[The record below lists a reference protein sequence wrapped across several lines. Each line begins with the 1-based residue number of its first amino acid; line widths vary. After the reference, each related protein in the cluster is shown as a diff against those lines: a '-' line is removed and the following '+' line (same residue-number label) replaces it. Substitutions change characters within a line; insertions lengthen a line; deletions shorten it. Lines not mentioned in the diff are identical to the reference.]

1 MLFKVLVSISITRSW
16 EWEPL
21 LPPDPRRDPVSLIS
35 GPRAGVVA
43 LALAVRAIV

>member
-16 EWEPL
+16 EWGPL
-21 LPPDPRRDPVSLIS
+21 LPPDPHRDPVSLIS
-35 GPRAGVVA
+35 GPRAGVAA

>member
-1 MLFKVLVSISITRSW
+1 MFFKVLVSISIPPSW

-21 LPPDPRRDPVSLIS
+21 LLPDPHRDPVS